1 MQKPLIGYT
10 TKNKAFCWLQ
20 WSIYLGIVLAGG
32 RPVRLYPDTPRHD
45 LAIDGLVLSGGTDVF
60 PEKFQIGPKE
70 NYSYDHPRDAMEF
83 KWLNKAEDKNL
94 PVFGICRGAQL
105 INVARGGSL
114 HMEVS
119 KVYEKAQYPTGLLA
133 NILYRKTTNVESD
146 TLLSSIV
153 GSGPVKVNS
162 MHTQSVDR
170 LGENLVVTASEENGV
185 IQGIEDPDRA
195 FYLGVQFH
203 PEVLIYRR
211 RFLNLFKALVKA
223 ARQAR

>member
-20 WSIYLGIVLAGG
+20 WGIHLGIVLAGG
-32 RPVRLYPDTPRHD
+32 RPVRLFPDTPRHD
-45 LAIDGLVLSGGTDVF
+45 LEIDGLILSGGTDVF
-60 PEKFQIGPKE
+60 PEKFKIDPKK
-70 NYSYDHPRDAMEF
+70 NYFYDHPRDAMEF
-83 KWLNKAEDKNL
+83 EWLARAEDKNIA
-94 PVFGICRGAQL
+94 VFGICRGAQL
-105 INVARGGSL
+105 MNVARGGSL

-119 KVYEKAQYPTGLLA
+119 KVYEKAQYPSGLLA
-133 NILYRKTTNVESD
+133 NIFYRKTTNVKPE

-170 LGENLVVTASEENGV
+170 LGNNLVVTASEENGV

-211 RFLNLFKALVKA
+211 RFLGLFKALVKA